1 MALLKMPRTTPPLPG
16 FTYTE
21 PSTATR
27 IESID
32 GLDQLVAL
40 VVEHRKYKGIQP
52 QDHEAVSLI
61 VQRQICDQMPPGI
74 CQAEAGENYHP
85 YLDISRHLTLDKIN
99 AFSHAVFEWIR
110 GGRNLV
116 DEEESQRRAK
126 ICLGCPFNKTIPS
139 CSCAPLWSMIK
150 ALIPKRR
157 QIDNLHICSLC
168 GCSLSASVLMPI
180 EVLEASDKG
189 RGIEY
194 PPYCWKPMIA

>member
-1 MALLKMPRTTPPLPG
+1 MATLKMPRTTPPLPG
-16 FTYTE
+16 WCYTE

-32 GLDQLVAL
+32 SLDSLVEL
-40 VVEHRKYKGIQP
+40 VVAHRRYKHIEP
-52 QDHEAVSLI
+52 SDSESVSRI
-61 VQRQICDQMPPGI
+61 VQKQICDQMPPGI
-74 CQAEAGENYHP
+74 CQGEPGEDYHP
-85 YLDISRHLTLDKIN
+85 YLDISRHLTLDKIS

-116 DEEESQRRAK
+116 DEEESTRRAK

-139 CSCAPLWSMIK
+139 CSCAPLWAMIK
-150 ALIPKRR
+150 VLIPKRR

-168 GCSLSASVLMPI
+168 GCSLSASVLMP
-180 EVLEASDKG
+180 DKG

-194 PPYCWKPMIA
+194 PPYCWKPRVA